1 MIRQVCLVAYFIV
14 SFFKAYSTK
23 QKPATLWQVFSPDTK
38 ICFQLSLG
46 SKGVERGRLFYSV
59 FVNHKSSQTCVLQKS
74 PLGLV
79 RQDEDFTE
87 SLSYISHTSTKK
99 IFETFTLLTG
109 RRTNIDYTA
118 NEISVTFNNN
128 HNTPIQVICRASND
142 GVAFS
147 YFFPGASKQLLTV
160 TKEQTGFKFPQGGK
174 AWIQPYDVSSK
185 FSPAYE
191 KYYESDMPIGTS
203 SPGIEGWALPG
214 LFYVNKYW
222 LLIGEANLK
231 PNYCGIRLQQHTK
244 NGLYKVRFPEV
255 TDAQGTGE
263 VYPVSA
269 LPWQMP
275 WRFVII
281 GASLSTIIS
290 SSMVHNLS
298 DTATI
303 NMYSWV
309 KPGRSS
315 WGWLTDNNSPKN
327 FETLKSFVDLSNNMG
342 WEYSLVD
349 ANWDLMEGGDIKQ
362 LIDYAVT
369 KNVGIWMWYNSGGPH
384 NEVSERPR
392 DIIFDA
398 QKRKEAFKKLMEW
411 GVKGIK
417 IDFWHSDKQNLVQ
430 LYHDVL
436 MDAAVYKLMVNFH
449 GCTIPRGWGRKYPNL
464 VSMES
469 VRGAEN
475 YLFDE
480 TYPARAAQQNTILPF
495 TRNVIG
501 PMDYTP
507 VLFSNVKYPHQTSYA
522 HELALSII
530 FNSGIL
536 HFADKPDSYYALPA
550 EVKDFLKTVPVVFDD
565 VNLISG
571 YPGKQIVLAC
581 KKNMVWY
588 LAGINAAP
596 GSYQLDSQ
604 LPFLKNVA
612 YKAQVFAD
620 GETPQSFKIW
630 NTQITNGKG
639 LKITIKKAGGFV
651 AVLSPVKK

>member
-1 MIRQVCLVAYFIV
+1 
-14 SFFKAYSTK
+14 
-23 QKPATLWQVFSPDTK
+23 
-38 ICFQLSLG
+38 
-46 SKGVERGRLFYSV
+46 
-59 FVNHKSSQTCVLQKS
+59 
-74 PLGLV
+74 
-79 RQDEDFTE
+79 
-87 SLSYISHTSTKK
+87 
-99 IFETFTLLTG
+99 
-109 RRTNIDYTA
+109 
-118 NEISVTFNNN
+118 
-128 HNTPIQVICRASND
+128 
-142 GVAFS
+142 
-147 YFFPGASKQLLTV
+147 
-160 TKEQTGFKFPQGGK
+160 
-174 AWIQPYDVSSK
+174 
-185 FSPAYE
+185 
-191 KYYESDMPIGTS
+191 
-203 SPGIEGWALPG
+203 
-214 LFYVNKYW
+214 
-222 LLIGEANLK
+222 
-231 PNYCGIRLQQHTK
+231 
-244 NGLYKVRFPEV
+244 
-255 TDAQGTGE
+255 
-263 VYPVSA
+263 
-269 LPWQMP
+269 
-275 WRFVII
+275 
-281 GASLSTIIS
+281 
-290 SSMVHNLS
+290 
-298 DTATI
+298 
-303 NMYSWV
+303 
-309 KPGRSS
+309 
-315 WGWLTDNNSPKN
+315 
-327 FETLKSFVDLSNNMG
+327 
-342 WEYSLVD
+342 
-349 ANWDLMEGGDIKQ
+349 
-362 LIDYAVT
+362 
-369 KNVGIWMWYNSGGPH
+369 
-384 NEVSERPR
+384 
-392 DIIFDA
+392 
-398 QKRKEAFKKLMEW
+398 
-411 GVKGIK
+411 
-417 IDFWHSDKQNLVQ
+417 
-430 LYHDVL
+430 
-436 MDAAVYKLMVNFH
+436 
-449 GCTIPRGWGRKYPNL
+449 
-464 VSMES
+464 